1 MGEGGERRRKKLVKT
16 HPLPLICVG
25 VNHFTAKGE
34 FDSIQ
39 KTHTLELSD
48 ENSTK

>member
-1 MGEGGERRRKKLVKT
+1 MGEGGERREKKLVKT

-25 VNHFTAKGE
+25 VITISLPKMNLT
-34 FDSIQ
+34 Q